1 MVRYGSRI
9 ASLKVGTKVGMNW
22 THFDMDS
29 DMARPLNLL
38 TARKVAALK
47 ETGRHSDGG
56 GLYLRIT
63 SNGARSWVFMS
74 SVGGKRAEIGLGA
87 ANSVSLATARE
98 LAGQM
103 REAVATGRDPR
114 SAITQPVEAASREP
128 TFGEFSEDYIASVE
142 GGWRNPVHRQQ
153 WRNSLRDHAKVLK
166 DMALS
171 QICTDDILAVLQPI
185 WLTKAETA
193 SRVRGRI
200 ERILDAAR
208 ARGLI
213 SRDTANPARLKGH
226 LDFLLPRQPSLTRG
240 HHAALPYKD
249 VTAFMKALRGRP
261 ALAARCLEFTIL
273 TAARSG
279 EALGAT
285 WQEIDL
291 EERLWRVPAMRMKA
305 GVEHVVP
312 LSKSAISVLQALQSE
327 VVDPAQPV
335 FSVGG
340 ASRSNMAMA
349 MLLRRM
355 EFGHVTT
362 HGFRSTFRDWAGDCT
377 SHPREIIE
385 AALAHTI
392 QNKAEAAYR
401 RSTAIERRRVLMQE
415 WDDFLAFGPSA

>member
-1 MVRYGSRI
+1 MIVRHRSQI
-9 ASLKVGTKVGMNW
+9 ASLKVGIKVGIDCA
-22 THFDMDS
+22 HSDMES
-29 DMARPLNLL
+29 DMARPLNIL
-38 TARKVAALK
+38 TTRKVASLK
-47 ETGRHSDGG
+47 ETGRHADGG

-63 SNGARSWVFMS
+63 SSGARSWVFMS
-74 SVGGKRAEIGLGA
+74 SVGGKRVEIGLGS
-87 ANSVSLATARE
+87 ANSVSLASARE
-98 LAGQM
+98 IASQM

-114 SAITQPVEAASREP
+114 ATIAKSAEVVSREP
-128 TFGEFSEDYIASVE
+128 TFGEFSEEYIASVE

-153 WRNSLRDHAKVLK
+153 WRNSLRDHASLLK
-166 DMALS
+166 EMPLS
-171 QICTDDILAVLQPI
+171 QIDTDNVLAVLQPI

-208 ARGLI
+208 VRGLTP
-213 SRDTANPARLKGH
+213 RDAANPARLKGH
-226 LDFLLPRQPSLTRG
+226 LDFLLPKQPSLIRG
-240 HHAALPYKD
+240 HHAALPYKEAA
-249 VTAFMKALRGRP
+249 AFMTALRERP

-285 WQEIDL
+285 WGEIDL
-291 EERLWRVPAMRMKA
+291 EEKLWRVPASRMKA
-305 GVEHVVP
+305 GVEHIVP
-312 LSKSAISVLQALQSE
+312 LSKAAVSVLQALHSE
-327 VVDPAQPV
+327 TVDSAQLV

-355 EFGHVTT
+355 GFGHITT
-362 HGFRSTFRDWAGDCT
+362 HGFRSTFRDWAGDC
-377 SHPREIIE
+377 SNHPREIIE

-401 RSTAIERRRVLMQE
+401 RGTAIERRRTLMSDWE
-415 WDDFLAFGPSA
+415 VFLSSQ